1 MNRVSDVMTRGV
13 RSMSPNDSIVLAAQ
27 AMDEL
32 NVGSLPVC
40 EDGRLVGMVTDRD
53 IAIRSV
59 AQERPLDTRLKDVM
73 STSVRWCTEN
83 APLKDAAK
91 LMCQAQVRR
100 LPVVD
105 QAQTLVGMVALGDLA
120 TKADREVA
128 AETLQS
134 ISEPAEPDRSGISSA
149 SGAAGGGS
157 ASGQPSRSPG

>member
-1 MNRVSDVMTRGV
+1 
-13 RSMSPNDSIVLAAQ
+13 
-27 AMDEL
+27 
-32 NVGSLPVC
+32 
-40 EDGRLVGMVTDRD
+40 
-53 IAIRSV
+53 
-59 AQERPLDTRLKDVM
+59 
-73 STSVRWCTEN
+73 
-83 APLKDAAK
+83 
-91 LMCQAQVRR
+91 MCQAQVRR